1 MVNFFR
7 ELDNQTA
14 AALVSNASYCWSYS
28 VFVEGNRLSHC
39 STQVITNG
47 ITNSCTEYD
56 ATGECT
62 SGWQ

>member
-7 ELDNQTA
+7 ELYNQAA
-14 AALVSNASYCWSYS
+14 AALVSNASYRWSYS
-28 VFVEGNRLSHC
+28 VFVEGNRLSHR